1 MTPNVRNFTKLASV
15 WGVGITVM
23 KAFGGG
29 DLLSEY
35 SPAGKALT
43 AVQCLHYALTR
54 PAVAAVMSGA
64 RTMEELKASLD
75 YEKASEAEKD
85 YAEVFAKLPQ
95 NQLGRALHVLRPLR
109 AVPQRH

>member
-1 MTPNVRNFTKLASV
+1 
-15 WGVGITVM
+15 M

-75 YEKASEAEKD
+75 YEKQAKPKKTMQKFLQASPKSAGK
-85 YAEVFAKLPQ
+85 
-95 NQLGRALHVLRPLR
+95 ALHVLRPLR